1 MTISLK
7 HATQAVG
14 TYPDDGELGVTE
26 WNEEHALTMSA
37 NFLLGRAT
45 AGDGAVEE
53 IACTAA
59 GRSMIAAADA
69 AAQKTLL
76 GFVWGDIGGTLTSQT
91 DLQSA
96 LDGKSATGHTHDDR
110 YYTDTE
116 VDTLLTSYLTSA
128 VSATASAKTA
138 AETARDAAVVAKVAA
153 EAANDQAQ
161 AASNIHEAV
170 AGNVGTLMAAF
181 GQAWEELQ
189 KVMDGQDDNALT
201 SVHVLNLAQI
211 LGQIS
216 DQVNGG
222 RVTLAGGT
230 LADPALRIGTVGIYS
245 AAANTLS
252 VAISGVERLRVT
264 ASGITVYGT
273 VTNA

>member
-1 MTISLK
+1 MSVVTARI
-7 HATQAVG
+7 QVRRG
-14 TYPDDGELGVTE
+14 TAAEWTAANPVLSEGELAFEVDTGITKI
-26 WNEEHALTMSA
+26 
-37 NFLLGRAT
+37 
-45 AGDGAVEE
+45 GDGATEYLDLPSYATYDQMVE
-53 IACTAA
+53 ALGDTQAA
-59 GRSMIAAADA
+59 RDAALAAAESADSDAERAEAAADRID
-69 AAQKTLL
+69 L
-76 GFVWGDIGGTLTSQT
+76 GSFDADV
-91 DLQSA
+91 A
-96 LDGKSATGHTHDDR
+96 
-110 YYTDTE
+110 
-116 VDTLLTSYLTSA
+116 
-128 VSATASAKTA
+128 ATASAKTA

-189 KVMDGQDDNALT
+189 KVMDGQDDNALNA
-201 SVHVLNLAQI
+201 VHVLNLAQI

-273 VTNA
+273 VTQV